1 MDLEFLIG
9 SYILGKGL
17 GSFSGGQLWA
27 KTPLTMPQVF
37 RGTGGVTAG
46 MGLVLIG
53 AYHLVGKRWEE
64 KLVRNKENLLTGTTG
79 ILEFKLDEED

>member
-1 MDLEFLIG
+1 M
-9 SYILGKGL
+9 S
-17 GSFSGGQLWA
+17 
-27 KTPLTMPQVF
+27 T
-37 RGTGGVTAG
+37 TAG

-53 AYHLVGKRWEE
+53 AYHLAGKRWEE

>member
-1 MDLEFLIG
+1 
-9 SYILGKGL
+9 
-17 GSFSGGQLWA
+17 
-27 KTPLTMPQVF
+27 MPQVF

-46 MGLVLIG
+46 MGLVLIA

-64 KLVRNKENLLTGTTG
+64 KLVRSKENLLTGTTG